1 MGNAKSLDGKAV
13 LETVNA
19 FFADKSVFRL
29 VIVYGSAVRGTLGKH
44 SDVDVALAGDGALD
58 RDALHATAASL
69 SAALGREVDVVDL
82 YRAEGLIL
90 YRIIVEGRRI
100 KTDAGL
106 YVKYQ
111 SKALGFREDFKPLQD
126 MVRNARIR
134 RFINGS

>member
-1 MGNAKSLDGKAV
+1 MWTWRSP
-13 LETVNA
+13 ET
-19 FFADKSVFRL
+19 
-29 VIVYGSAVRGTLGKH
+29 
-44 SDVDVALAGDGALD
+44 
-58 RDALHATAASL
+58 
-69 SAALGREVDVVDL
+69 ALGQEVDVVDL

-111 SKALGFREDFKPLQD
+111 SKALGYREDFKPLQD

-134 RFINGS
+134 RIINGS